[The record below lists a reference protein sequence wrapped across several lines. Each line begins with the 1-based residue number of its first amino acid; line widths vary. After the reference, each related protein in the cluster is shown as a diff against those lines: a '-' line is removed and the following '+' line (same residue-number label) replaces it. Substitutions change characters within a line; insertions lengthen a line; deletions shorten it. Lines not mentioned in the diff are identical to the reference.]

1 MTAQPTADL
10 LYTPDEEDLRRS
22 VRKLLS
28 QKATPEANAAVY
40 DQPLEGVAPVW
51 GELAGV
57 GLAAL
62 LVPEEHGGAGATA
75 REAAIAAEELGRNVA
90 PTPFLTS
97 AVIATTVL
105 AHAGA
110 TDRLEALAAGES
122 VAALALPFSART
134 LPAPSVTADGGRLS
148 GRITSVAGAPGADLL
163 IVPVVDG
170 ATTRLHLVDVGSE
183 GVTVTP
189 VLSLDMTRQ
198 LADIELTGAAGE
210 ALEGDASAAVEAG
223 LLTGAALLAS
233 EQLGVAEW
241 CLETTLDYAKT
252 RHQFGR
258 PIGSYQAL
266 KHRFADLFL
275 DVSLA
280 RAAARYAA
288 DCAARGDAD
297 LAVAASVAQSFCSA
311 VSVKAAEECVQL
323 HGGIGMTWEYPA
335 HLYLKRAKADQVA
348 LGTGAAHRAALGGL
362 VGLPP
367 A

>member
-22 VRKLLS
+22 VRRLLS
-28 QKATPEANAAVY
+28 QRATPEANAAAY
-40 DQPLEGVAPVW
+40 DQPLDGVTPLW
-51 GELAGV
+51 GELAGL

-75 REAAIAAEELGRNVA
+75 REAAIACEELGRNVA

-105 AHAGA
+105 VAAGA
-110 TDRLEALAAGES
+110 TDRLESLAAGES
-122 VAALALPFSART
+122 VAALAVPFSART
-134 LPAPSVTADGGRLS
+134 LGSPTVTAADGGLS
-148 GRITSVAGAPGADLL
+148 GRVTSVAGAIGADLL
-163 IVPVVDG
+163 IVPVADG
-170 ATTRLHLVDVGSE
+170 ETTRLHLVEAGTD
-183 GVTVTP
+183 GVTVSP

-198 LADIELTGAAGE
+198 LADVELSGAAGT
-210 ALEGDASAAVEAG
+210 ALDADASDAVDAG

-297 LAVAASVAQSFCSA
+297 LAVAASVAQSFCST

-348 LGTGAAHRAALGGL
+348 LGTGAAHRSALGTL
-362 VGLPP
+362 VGLP
-367 A
+367 AS